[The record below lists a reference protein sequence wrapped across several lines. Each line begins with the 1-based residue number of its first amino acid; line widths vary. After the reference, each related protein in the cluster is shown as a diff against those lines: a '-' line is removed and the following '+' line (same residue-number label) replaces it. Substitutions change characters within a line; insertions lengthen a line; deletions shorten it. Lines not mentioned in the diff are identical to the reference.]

1 MKRAKRLYILF
12 GVLVAVC
19 IATVCV
25 LQYDQKQEE
34 IQTSGESIL
43 AVDADTVSALDWE
56 TETASLAFHKDGS
69 WLYDEDEAFPVSE
82 EKISDLLAEFEDFRA
97 AFVIENVT
105 DFAQYGLDEPVCTID
120 ITTSDTS
127 YEIQLGDYSSMDS
140 QRYVSIGDGNVYLAV
155 SDPLDAFD
163 LELSDIIAH
172 DEVPSFDEVSSIRFD
187 GPEAYDVV
195 WQEYTEDNTYTLCSD
210 DVYYKQ
216 DGDDLLPLDTSSV
229 ESYLSSISNT
239 DFSNYVT
246 YNVTDEE
253 LASYGLDDPEVT
265 VTVEYTELD
274 SEDETPSTFTLSVS
288 RDPEELAA
296 QAEEEDAS
304 SAAASSSSSGESEEE
319 EITAYARINDSQ
331 IVYQISGSSYEAL
344 MACTYD
350 DLRHT
355 EVLTADFA
363 DVTGFDI
370 SLEGQVY
377 TITSKGSGDDKT
389 FLFGDEELD
398 ISGLETALTA
408 VNADEFTDE
417 SPSQKEELGM
427 TVTLDSETHPKVQ
440 IEFYRY
446 DGEHC
451 LAVVDGTPFALV
463 PRSDV
468 VDLIEAVNT
477 IVL

>member
-43 AVDADTVSALDWE
+43 TVDADTVSALDWE
-56 TETASLAFHKDGS
+56 TETASLTFHKDGS

-163 LELSDIIAH
+163 LELSDMIAH
-172 DEVPSFDEVSSIRFD
+172 DEVPSFDEVSSIHFD

-274 SEDETPSTFTLSVS
+274 SEDEAPSTFTLSVS

-398 ISGLETALTA
+398 ISGRRPP
-408 VNADEFTDE
+408 
-417 SPSQKEELGM
+417 SPL
-427 TVTLDSETHPKVQ
+427 
-440 IEFYRY
+440 
-446 DGEHC
+446 
-451 LAVVDGTPFALV
+451 
-463 PRSDV
+463 
-468 VDLIEAVNT
+468 
-477 IVL
+477 

>member
-34 IQTSGESIL
+34 IQTSGETIL
-43 AVDADTVSALDWE
+43 TVDADTVSALDWE

-97 AFVIENVT
+97 AFVIEDVT

-120 ITTSDTS
+120 ITTSDAS
-127 YEIQLGDYSSMDS
+127 YEVQLGDYSSMDS

-155 SDPLDAFD
+155 SDPLDSFD
-163 LELSDIIAH
+163 LQLSDMIAH
-172 DEVPSFDEVSSIRFD
+172 DEVPSFDEVSSIHFEK
-187 GPEAYDVV
+187 PEAYDVV
-195 WQEYTEDNTYTLCSD
+195 WQEYTEDNAYTLCSD

-216 DGDDLLPLDTSSV
+216 DGDGLLPLDTSSV

-239 DFSNYVT
+239 GFTDYVT

-253 LASYGLDDPEVT
+253 LASYGLDDPEAT
-265 VTVEYTELD
+265 VAVEYTELD
-274 SEDETPSTFTLSVS
+274 GEEEASSTFTLSVS
-288 RDPEELAA
+288 RDPVELAA
-296 QAEEEDAS
+296 QATEEVLNNDS
-304 SAAASSSSSGESEEE
+304 SAAESAEET
-319 EITAYARINDSQ
+319 ITAYARINDSK
-331 IVYQISGSSYEAL
+331 IVYKISGSSYEAL

-377 TITSKGSGDDKT
+377 TITSRGSGEGKT

-398 ISGLETALTA
+398 ISGLEAALTA
-408 VNADEFTDE
+408 VSADEFTDE

-427 TVTLDSETHPKVQ
+427 TVTLDSEAHPKVQ

-463 PRSDV
+463 PRSAV
-468 VDLIEAVNT
+468 VDLIEAVNA

>member
-12 GVLVAVC
+12 GVLVVLC

-34 IQTSGESIL
+34 IQTSGEIIL
-43 AVDADTVSALDWE
+43 TVDADTVSALDWE
-56 TETASLAFHKDGS
+56 TESDPLAFHKDGS

-82 EKISDLLAEFEDFRA
+82 EKINDLLAEFEDFRA

-120 ITTSDTS
+120 ITTSDTN

-140 QRYVSIGDGNVYLAV
+140 QRYVSIGDGNVYLSV
-155 SDPLDAFD
+155 NDPLDAFD
-163 LELSDIIAH
+163 LTLSDMIAH
-172 DEVPSFDEVSSIRFD
+172 DEVPSFDEVSSIHFD

-195 WQEYTEDNTYTLCSD
+195 WQEYSEDNAYTVCSD

-216 DGDDLLPLDTSSV
+216 EGDDLLPLDTSAV
-229 ESYLSSISNT
+229 EGYLSAISNAGYT
-239 DFSNYVT
+239 EYVT

-253 LASYGLDDPEVT
+253 LATYGLDDPEVT

-274 SEDETPSTFTLSVS
+274 GDTETPGTFTLSVS
-288 RDPEELAA
+288 RDPVELAA
-296 QAEEEDAS
+296 QATEEVPDE
-304 SAAASSSSSGESEEE
+304 SSSSAESTEET
-319 EITAYARINDSQ
+319 ITAYARINDSK
-331 IVYQISGSSYEAL
+331 IIYKISGSSYEEL

-389 FLFGDEELD
+389 FLYGDEELD
-398 ISGLETALTA
+398 ISALESALIA
-408 VNADEFTDE
+408 VSADEFTAE
-417 SPSQKEELGM
+417 EPTQKEELGM
-427 TVTLDSETHPKVQ
+427 TVTLDNEAHPKVQ

-451 LAVVDGTPFALV
+451 LAVVDGAPFALV
-463 PRSDV
+463 TRSAV
-468 VDLIEAVNT
+468 VDLIEAVNA

>member
-25 LQYDQKQEE
+25 LQYDQKQED
-34 IQTSGESIL
+34 IQTSGETVL
-43 AVDADTVSALDWE
+43 TVDPASVSALKWE
-56 TETASLAFHKDGS
+56 TESASLAFHKDEG
-69 WLYDEDEAFPVSE
+69 WLYDDDEAFPVSE
-82 EKISDLLAEFEDFRA
+82 EKINDLLAEFEDFRA
-97 AFVIENVT
+97 AFIIENVT

-120 ITTSDTS
+120 ITTADTS

-140 QRYVSIGDGNVYLAV
+140 QRYVSIGDGNVYLAA
-155 SDPLDAFD
+155 SDPLDAYD
-163 LELSDIIAH
+163 LELSDMIAN
-172 DEVPSFDEVSSIRFD
+172 DEVPSFDEVSAIHFE
-187 GPEAYDVV
+187 GPETYDVV

-216 DGDDLLPLDTSSV
+216 EGSDLLPLDTTAV
-229 ESYLSSISNT
+229 ESYLSSISNAGY
-239 DFSNYVT
+239 DEYVT

-253 LASYGLDDPEVT
+253 LATYGLDAPEVGISP
-265 VTVEYTELD
+265 VGNAYTAELD
-274 SEDETPSTFTLSVS
+274 GETETPGTFTLSVS
-288 RDPEELAA
+288 RDPVELAA
-296 QAEEEDAS
+296 QATEEVLDE
-304 SAAASSSSSGESEEE
+304 SSSTTESTEET
-319 EITAYARINDSQ
+319 ITAYARINDSQ
-331 IVYQISGSSYEAL
+331 IVYKISGSSYEAL
-344 MACTYD
+344 KACTYN

-355 EVLTADFA
+355 EVLTADFS

-370 SLEGQVY
+370 SLDGQVY
-377 TITSKGSGDDKT
+377 TITSKGSGEDKT
-389 FLFGDEELD
+389 FLYGDEELD
-398 ISGLETALTA
+398 IASLQSALTA
-408 VNADEFTDE
+408 VSARDFTDE
-417 SPSQKEELGM
+417 APTQKEELGM

-463 PRSDV
+463 ARSAV
-468 VDLIEAVNT
+468 VDLIEAINT

>member
-34 IQTSGESIL
+34 IQTSGETIL
-43 AVDADTVSALDWE
+43 SVEADTVTALDWE
-56 TETASLAFHKDGS
+56 TETATLAFHKDES

-82 EKISDLLAEFEDFRA
+82 EKINDLLAEFEDFRA
-97 AFVIENVT
+97 AFIIENVT

-120 ITTSDTS
+120 ITAGETN

-155 SDPLDAFD
+155 SDPLDTFD
-163 LELSDIIAH
+163 LELSDMIAH
-172 DEVPSFDEVSSIRFD
+172 DEVPSFDEVSSIHFD
-187 GPEAYDVV
+187 GPETYDVV
-195 WQEYTEDNTYTLCSD
+195 WQEYTEDNAYTLCSD

-216 DGDDLLPLDTSSV
+216 DGDTLLPLDTSAV
-229 ESYLSSISNT
+229 EGYLSSISNAGYT
-239 DFSNYVT
+239 DYVT

-253 LASYGLDDPEVT
+253 LASYGLDNPEVT

-274 SEDETPSTFTLSVS
+274 GEDETSSTFTLSIS

-296 QAEEEDAS
+296 AAEEEDAS
-304 SAAASSSSSGESEEE
+304 SSAASASSSSESEEE

-344 MACTYD
+344 MACTYN

-389 FLFGDEELD
+389 FLFDEEELD
-398 ISGLETALTA
+398 IADLETALTA
-408 VNADEFTDE
+408 VTADEFTDE

-427 TVTLDSETHPKVQ
+427 TVTLDNEAHPKVQ

-463 PRSDV
+463 ARSAV

>member
-34 IQTSGESIL
+34 IQTSGETIL
-43 AVDADTVSALDWE
+43 TVDADTVSALDWE

-120 ITTSDTS
+120 ITTSDAS

-155 SDPLDAFD
+155 SDPLDSFD
-163 LELSDIIAH
+163 LELSDMIAH
-172 DEVPSFDEVSSIRFD
+172 DEVPSFDEVSSIHFEK
-187 GPEAYDVV
+187 PEAYDVV
-195 WQEYTEDNTYTLCSD
+195 WQEYTEDNAYTLCSD

-216 DGDDLLPLDTSSV
+216 DGDGLLPLDTSSV

-239 DFSNYVT
+239 DFTDYVT

-253 LASYGLDDPEVT
+253 LASYGLDDPEAT
-265 VTVEYTELD
+265 VAVEYTELD
-274 SEDETPSTFTLSVS
+274 GEEEASSTFTLSVS
-288 RDPEELAA
+288 RDPVELAA
-296 QAEEEDAS
+296 QAAEEVLNNDS
-304 SAAASSSSSGESEEE
+304 SAAESAEET
-319 EITAYARINDSQ
+319 ITAYARINDSK
-331 IVYQISGSSYEAL
+331 IVYKISGSSYEAL

-398 ISGLETALTA
+398 ISGLEAAITA
-408 VNADEFTDE
+408 VSADEFTDE

-427 TVTLDSETHPKVQ
+427 TVTLDSEAHPKVQ

-451 LAVVDGTPFALV
+451 LAVVDGAPFALV
-463 PRSDV
+463 PRSAV
-468 VDLIEAVNT
+468 VDLIEAVNA

>member
-25 LQYDQKQEE
+25 LQYEQKQEE
-34 IQTSGESIL
+34 IQTSGETIL
-43 AVDADTVSALDWE
+43 TLDADTVTALDWE

-82 EKISDLLAEFEDFRA
+82 EKINDLLAEFSDFRA
-97 AFVIENVT
+97 AFIIENVT
-105 DFAQYGLDEPVCTID
+105 DFAQYGLDDPVCTID
-120 ITTSDTS
+120 VTASDTS

-163 LELSDIIAH
+163 LELSDMIAH
-172 DEVPSFDEVSSIRFD
+172 DEVPSFDQVSAIHFEGS
-187 GPEAYDVV
+187 ETYDVV
-195 WQEYTEDNTYTLCSD
+195 WQEYTEDSAYTLCSD
-210 DVYYKQ
+210 DVYYRQ
-216 DGDDLLPLDTSSV
+216 EGDSLLPLDTSRV
-229 ESYLSSISNT
+229 ESYLSSISNGGY
-239 DFSNYVT
+239 SNYVT

-253 LASYGLDDPEVT
+253 LATYGLDAPEVV

-274 SEDETPSTFTLSVS
+274 GESETSGTFTLSVS
-288 RDPEELAA
+288 RDPVELAA
-296 QAEEEDAS
+296 QAAEEALDESASGTEEET
-304 SAAASSSSSGESEEE
+304 
-319 EITAYARINDSQ
+319 ITAYARINDSQ
-331 IVYQISGSSYEAL
+331 IVYQISAGSYEEL
-344 MACTYD
+344 MAYTYN

-355 EVLTADFA
+355 EVLTADFS

-370 SLEGQVY
+370 SLDGQVY
-377 TITSKGSGDDKT
+377 TITSQGSGDDRV
-389 FLFGDEELD
+389 FYFGEEEPD
-398 ISGLETALTA
+398 ISGLQSALTA
-408 VNADEFTDE
+408 VNADDFTSE

-427 TVTLDSETHPKVQ
+427 TVTLESEAHPTVQ
-440 IEFYRY
+440 LEFYRY

-451 LAVVDGTPFALV
+451 LAVVDGAPFALV
-463 PRSDV
+463 ARSAV
-468 VDLIEAVNT
+468 VDLIEAVNA

>member
-25 LQYDQKQEE
+25 LQYEQKQEE
-34 IQTSGESIL
+34 IQTSGETIL
-43 AVDADTVSALDWE
+43 TLDADTVTALDWE

-82 EKISDLLAEFEDFRA
+82 EKINDLLAEFSDFRA
-97 AFVIENVT
+97 AFIIENVT
-105 DFAQYGLDEPVCTID
+105 DFAQYGLDDPVCTID
-120 ITTSDTS
+120 VTASDTS

-163 LELSDIIAH
+163 LELSDMIAH
-172 DEVPSFDEVSSIRFD
+172 DEVPSFDQVSAIHFEGS
-187 GPEAYDVV
+187 ETYDVV
-195 WQEYTEDNTYTLCSD
+195 WQEYTEDSAYTLCSD
-210 DVYYKQ
+210 DVYYRQ
-216 DGDDLLPLDTSSV
+216 EGDSLLPLDTSRV
-229 ESYLSSISNT
+229 ESYLSSISNGGY
-239 DFSNYVT
+239 SNYVT

-253 LASYGLDDPEVT
+253 LATYGLDAPEVV

-274 SEDETPSTFTLSVS
+274 GESETSGTFTLSVS
-288 RDPEELAA
+288 RDPVELAA
-296 QAEEEDAS
+296 QAAEEALDESASGTEEET
-304 SAAASSSSSGESEEE
+304 
-319 EITAYARINDSQ
+319 ITAYARINDSQ
-331 IVYQISGSSYEAL
+331 IVYQISAGSYEEL
-344 MACTYD
+344 MAYTYN

-355 EVLTADFA
+355 EVLTADFS

-370 SLEGQVY
+370 SLDGQVY
-377 TITSKGSGDDKT
+377 TITSQGSGDDRV
-389 FLFGDEELD
+389 FYFGEEELD
-398 ISGLETALTA
+398 ISGLQSALTA
-408 VNADEFTDE
+408 VNADDFTAE

-427 TVTLDSETHPKVQ
+427 TVTLDSEAHPTVQ
-440 IEFYRY
+440 LEFYRY

-463 PRSDV
+463 ARSAV
-468 VDLIEAVNT
+468 VDLIEAVNA